1 MVNYKKGLVSQLHS
15 MLTNHPDRMHS
26 MLEVRLV
33 NRKTDE
39 LIDSDRFEIYTNHPV
54 KKIEDK
60 VEKLRTKGDIYTLE
74 IKELVEKSEGEYFL
88 ILGV

>member
-1 MVNYKKGLVSQLHS
+1 MREHKTGVIRQLHN
-15 MLTNHPDRMHS
+15 MLTNHPERLHS
-26 MLEVRLV
+26 MLDVRLV
-33 NRKTDE
+33 SSKDDT

-60 VEKLRTKGDIYTLE
+60 VEKLRTKGDICTLE

-88 ILGV
+88 ILAV